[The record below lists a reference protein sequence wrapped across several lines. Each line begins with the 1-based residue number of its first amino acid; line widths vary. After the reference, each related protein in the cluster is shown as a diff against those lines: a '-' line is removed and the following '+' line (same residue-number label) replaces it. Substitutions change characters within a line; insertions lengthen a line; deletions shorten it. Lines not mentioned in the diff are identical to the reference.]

1 MRPGPKRMNEH
12 TVASAWWAPQ
22 GTLLSTFNQR
32 HWCRWNLTV
41 FFYSLRCFVASRRA
55 GATHATLF
63 VHTFVVEGPIRV
75 FFLSSHICFYG
86 ICLVVNKYLKK
97 NAVWF
102 FFCITLLLRDLLGS
116 ISNKFCKVVIGES
129 LNTWPKACASAT
141 KVRVPKVNLSR
152 KRLMRRS
159 ALAFLFAATD
169 GTLFVHE
176 ALLSCNRHIF
186 YILDSKQHS
195 SIRFRTR
202 RNLHHHHH
210 GHYQQAGLGMFGSL
224 ACARKL

>member
-1 MRPGPKRMNEH
+1 MP
-12 TVASAWWAPQ
+12 
-22 GTLLSTFNQR
+22 FD
-32 HWCRWNLTV
+32 
-41 FFYSLRCFVASRRA
+41 
-55 GATHATLF
+55 
-63 VHTFVVEGPIRV
+63 
-75 FFLSSHICFYG
+75 
-86 ICLVVNKYLKK
+86 
-97 NAVWF
+97 F

-195 SIRFRTR
+195 SISRGGDRGGGQGPGPLWSL
-202 RNLHHHHH
+202 NLHYKFKFWLNFYINLY
-210 GHYQQAGLGMFGSL
+210 GWPPPNNEKIAILAPPLLVTSAVFTCLSRWSSRSL
-224 ACARKL
+224 PPTSVIPG

>member
-1 MRPGPKRMNEH
+1 MPVESHRFL
-12 TVASAWWAPQ
+12 
-22 GTLLSTFNQR
+22 LLSPLF
-32 HWCRWNLTV
+32 
-41 FFYSLRCFVASRRA
+41 RCISSGWSNACDAFCSHICCW
-55 GATHATLF
+55 GA
-63 VHTFVVEGPIRV
+63 HTS

-97 NAVWF
+97 MPFDFF

-186 YILDSKQHS
+186 YILDLKQHS

-202 RNLHHHHH
+202 RNLQHHHH